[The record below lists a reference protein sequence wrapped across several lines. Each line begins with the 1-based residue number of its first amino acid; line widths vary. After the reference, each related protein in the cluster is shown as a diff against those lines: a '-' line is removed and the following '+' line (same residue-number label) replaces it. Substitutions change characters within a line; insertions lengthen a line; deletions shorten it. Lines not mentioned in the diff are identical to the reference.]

1 MFVFDAHL
9 DLAMNAMEWNRDLTW
24 SVEAIRKSEAG
35 MADKPDREKN
45 TVSFDAMRKGNI
57 GLCVATQIARYVKP
71 ENNLPGWNSPQQA
84 WAQTQGQLAWYRSM
98 EALGAMVQIS
108 NTQELEVHLALWGK
122 DPQNT
127 PIGYI
132 LSLEG
137 ADSLITIDHL
147 ERSYEQGLRAIGPA
161 HYGPGTYA
169 HGTDSIGGIGR
180 KGKEL
185 LKEIQR
191 LNLILDATHLCD
203 QSFWETMRVYQGPV
217 WASHNN
223 CRKFVDHNR
232 QFSDAQIQ
240 ELLSREAVI
249 GIALDAWMMVPNWI
263 RGVSTPEKTGVA
275 LKHMIQ
281 NIDHICQL
289 AGNSL
294 HVGIG
299 TDLDGG
305 FGKEQ
310 CPVDLDTIA
319 DLQKVPELLSK
330 KGYSTTDIENIMS
343 KNFIGFLKKAWRTSL

>member
-24 SVEAIRKSEAG
+24 TVEDIRKSEAG
-35 MADKPDREKN
+35 MTDKPDRGKN
-45 TVSFDAMRKGNI
+45 TVSFDAMRKGNV
-57 GLCVATQIARYVKP
+57 GLCVATQIARYVKKD
-71 ENNLPGWNSPQQA
+71 NKLPGWNSPYQA

-98 EALGAMVQIS
+98 EAIGEMVQIRDSPELNAHLDLWKS
-108 NTQELEVHLALWGK
+108 NT
-122 DPQNT
+122 PQK

-137 ADSLITIDHL
+137 ADSIITIDHL
-147 ERSYEQGLRAIGPA
+147 EQSYEQGLRAIGPA

-169 HGTDSIGGIGR
+169 HGTDSVGGIGF

-185 LKEIQR
+185 LKKIEA

-203 QSFWETMRVYQGPV
+203 VSFWETMKVYNGPV

-223 CRKFVDHNR
+223 CRTFVNHNR
-232 QFSDAQIQ
+232 QFSDEQIS
-240 ELLSREAVI
+240 ELISRNAVI
-249 GIALDAWMMVPNWI
+249 GIALDAWMMVPNWV
-263 RGVSTPEKTGVA
+263 RGQSTPEGMGVTMEI
-275 LKHMIQ
+275 MID

-289 AGNSL
+289 AGDSF

-310 CPVDLDTIA
+310 SPADLDTIA
-319 DLQKVPELLSK
+319 DLQKLPSMLSK
-330 KGYSTTDIENIMS
+330 RGYTEKDIENIMS
-343 KNFIGFLKKAWRTSL
+343 LNFINFLRRVWN